1 MNKIKDYYDK
11 MLLAFLLFLLA
22 SFSVGSLFNNSQSTL
37 DSPLLAH
44 LPPFEVE
51 INNGLAEL
59 TLRNK
64 HNLMPGNR
72 ITVVESN
79 GSEVETYDIIEVV
92 LKRRAEVVINLK
104 NGQQITGRL
113 TTQDELKLSNNWQS
127 LRQPLTVYQNRK
139 NTNIPL
145 STIESI
151 TSDHKVVFITTKE
164 LNLQGLHLSYYQ
176 RKNIEASSYEISE
189 RPVWK
194 HENLDENSTN
204 YDLFTPPVIYLVNGK
219 LTTNIPEI
227 SVFKEEMEEEFG
239 MELIRFSNEP
249 YPYRLVSW
257 IGETP
262 YFEDMLTKQ
271 TPSSSSNVRNR
282 LEVGIPYKK
291 NLDRQ
296 GGQPSLVPSSF
307 EEEAKQLVI
316 EKFVVQQ
323 YKDDKTG
330 GIKIIGRALVKDFQ
344 LGGKSFEINNQMKE
358 VYAGNIKIEVRMTL
372 SKLEN
377 KTFTFTTSDRG
388 ISFDFGDRLFT
399 VTEIDEVNKTILVT
413 KKGPKPDQHIEK
425 LLRLL

>member
-1 MNKIKDYYDK
+1 
-11 MLLAFLLFLLA
+11 
-22 SFSVGSLFNNSQSTL
+22 
-37 DSPLLAH
+37 
-44 LPPFEVE
+44 
-51 INNGLAEL
+51 
-59 TLRNK
+59 
-64 HNLMPGNR
+64 MPGNR

-257 IGETP
+257 IG
-262 YFEDMLTKQ
+262 
-271 TPSSSSNVRNR
+271 
-282 LEVGIPYKK
+282 
-291 NLDRQ
+291 
-296 GGQPSLVPSSF
+296 
-307 EEEAKQLVI
+307 
-316 EKFVVQQ
+316 
-323 YKDDKTG
+323 
-330 GIKIIGRALVKDFQ
+330 
-344 LGGKSFEINNQMKE
+344 
-358 VYAGNIKIEVRMTL
+358 
-372 SKLEN
+372 
-377 KTFTFTTSDRG
+377 
-388 ISFDFGDRLFT
+388 
-399 VTEIDEVNKTILVT
+399 
-413 KKGPKPDQHIEK
+413 
-425 LLRLL
+425 